1 MFMLFISSLGCSNPT
16 KISKSQFVCSQPA
29 LKTTSRCHQS
39 SVSIAMLG
47 QPGHDINREGTW
59 KDVDDL
65 LSDVSEKISS
75 IPPASNAAHIRDNDI
90 ESEKEFERRFAQA
103 ELNNG
108 VQRSHVQQNEDD
120 DEMNKSE
127 ITTNALL
134 SETFS
139 VEDDSINNSVDQTFE
154 EKYLISSPSSNNNN
168 DSTITTNNI
177 GDDEEQL
184 QQYEQRHQS
193 NPRLSNITRM
203 KEAKDMISRR
213 QAKLQ
218 LEHHGHQY
226 VTHFTD
232 DEKVTQAFLPD
243 EKAQV
248 YIDSIRNALPFH
260 FQSVQP
266 DQNNQIIECATR
278 RFYNNLRPPQ
288 SMHPFLPLHEAIF
301 NLSHQACPRCASLTH
316 VEMLRK
322 NVGVCPPCYSA
333 IYLTNPPV
341 KQIIRRD
348 SDLSFLLSENQA
360 NKNANELPLEEDEQV
375 VQVQNIIKSVN
386 AINPSDQPQHVKK
399 SSSKSG
405 DVFQVTKGSNYDS
418 NEQTDNNTT
427 REGRANDDGDDIAS
441 QAVGWKV
448 NSSDRA
454 QRTINPIRNLVQNI
468 KVNPN
473 PDKEVIKLS
482 VGDPTVYG
490 NLKVNETIID
500 IYADILRNS
509 SMVHGYSH
517 STGLVHARQ
526 AVADRYSRGLEKPL
540 TSDDVILTCGT
551 SGAIELVFGVLANE
565 GDNILLP
572 QPGFPLFRTL
582 ANNLGIECQ
591 YYRLRPH
598 DNWKVELS
606 DMKQLINDRTKA
618 IVVNNPSNPCGSVFE
633 RTHIEEICAIAE
645 KFRIPIISDE
655 VYADMTFKSDDAVPY
670 VSFGQ
675 ASTHVPVFCVGGIS
689 KQFVVPGWRLGWILI
704 HDRYNIFADAG
715 VYKGLLQLTT
725 RMLVPNTPAQMI
737 VPNLLND
744 NHQETFKLVM
754 DTLEINAKFMFERLS
769 QVDGLK
775 CIQPQGAMYMM
786 VLVDVKNMGLKDDMH
801 FVEELY
807 KEEAVFVLPGQCFQ
821 APNFFRIVFSAPQH
835 ILSDACSRIE
845 AFCQRRVAQKY
856 DKD

>member
-1 MFMLFISSLGCSNPT
+1 MLSE
-16 KISKSQFVCSQPA
+16 
-29 LKTTSRCHQS
+29 
-39 SVSIAMLG
+39 
-47 QPGHDINREGTW
+47 PGHDINREGTW

-75 IPPASNAAHIRDNDI
+75 IPSASNAEHVRDDDI
-90 ESEKEFERRFAQA
+90 ESEKEFQRRFAQA
-103 ELNNG
+103 GLNNG
-108 VQRSHVQQNEDD
+108 VQRSHLHPKEDD

-139 VEDDSINNSVDQTFE
+139 VEDDSIDDSIDQTFE
-154 EKYLISSPSSNNNN
+154 EKYLISSSSSNENI
-168 DSTITTNNI
+168 DSTMITTNNT
-177 GDDEEQL
+177 GDCEEQL
-184 QQYEQRHQS
+184 QQYEQQHQS
-193 NPRLSNITRM
+193 NPRLSDITRM

-213 QAKLQ
+213 QAKLK
-218 LEHHGHQY
+218 LENHGHQH
-226 VTHFTD
+226 VTNFTD
-232 DEKVTQAFLPD
+232 DDQVTQAFLPD
-243 EKAQV
+243 ETAQV

-260 FQSVQP
+260 FKSVRP

-278 RFYNNLRPPQ
+278 RFYTNLRPPQ
-288 SMHPFLPLHEAIF
+288 SIHPCLPLHEAIF
-301 NLSHQACPRCASLTH
+301 NLSHQSCPRCASLTH
-316 VEMLRK
+316 LEVLRK
-322 NVGVCPPCYSA
+322 NVGVCPSCYSA

-341 KQIIRRD
+341 KQIVRRD
-348 SDLSFLLSENQA
+348 SDLSLPAPEYQAKRKSNGLL
-360 NKNANELPLEEDEQV
+360 LEEDEQI
-375 VQVQNIIKSVN
+375 VQVENIIKSMN
-386 AINPSDQPQHVKK
+386 AINPSNQPQHDKK
-399 SSSKSG
+399 LSPKST
-405 DVFQVTKGSNYDS
+405 DAFQVSKGSNSDS
-418 NEQTDNNTT
+418 NEQTDYSTT
-427 REGRANDDGDDIAS
+427 KEGSGNDDGDDITP

-468 KVNPN
+468 KVKPN

-500 IYADILRNS
+500 SYAEILRNS
-509 SMVHGYSH
+509 SQVHGYSH
-517 STGLVHARQ
+517 STGVVHARQ

-540 TSDDVILTCGT
+540 TSNDVILTCGT

-606 DMKQLINDRTKA
+606 DMKQLINERTKA

-645 KFRIPIISDE
+645 KFCVPIIADE
-655 VYADMTFKSDDAVPY
+655 VYADMTFKSDDAVPF
-670 VSFGQ
+670 VSCGQ

-704 HDRYNIFADAG
+704 HDRYNILADAG

-725 RMLVPNTPAQMI
+725 RMLVPNTPAQLI

-744 NHQETFKLVM
+744 DHQETFKLVM
-754 DTLEINAKFMFERLS
+754 DTLETNAKFMFERLS

-821 APNFFRIVFSAPQH
+821 AANFFRIVFSAPQH

-845 AFCQRRVAQKY
+845 GFCQRRVAQNMTKTGN
-856 DKD
+856 DRFKDTAG